1 MSLNGDRNSGQIP
14 GLFKFLERYQ
24 KGQKDKQYFQNAHQT
39 K

>member
-1 MSLNGDRNSGQIP
+1 MEIEILVKFQD
-14 GLFKFLERYQ
+14 FCKFLERYQ